1 MKRFID
7 ILKFLPVAVLIAGL
21 LVYYPAHAAG
31 QKATAAAVAQSA
43 PASDSAGDD
52 SVFTEIHVTPEGA
65 YGVDSNGKEWE
76 YDFSRDEFIE
86 SDESESST
94 KTTFRRRDKSSGGSA
109 DLSNPDLILL
119 PDEGLYINQRK
130 LAGLKLGSVEVDE
143 NEVVDGSIVAV
154 GPVTVKGLVRGD
166 VTSYKKVTVTSTGRI
181 MGDVRAPTIEKMR
194 GGYIGGRRD
203 ETAMPNIPEIGIVR
217 DYTYSALNAII
228 IILICLLVAALL
240 TASIARRP
248 IERVKTCLQ
257 VSFIKSFFV
266 GFLIWIGYGPFFG
279 LLCLTIIGIPVA
291 VLALPLLTIA
301 AIILAIVGLSQF
313 TGEKFSRL
321 FGGAFSSR
329 LGQIF
334 LGILVLLSGWIIFA
348 LLYASSS
355 DVAQGFATAFLVIS
369 IVIWSIGLTAAVGA
383 IMLTRFG
390 SRDCRKVAID
400 EIQREYMQP
409 PPPPTPPPLSG

>member
-1 MKRFID
+1 MKRLID
-7 ILKFLPVAVLIAGL
+7 ILKFSPIAVLIAAM
-21 LVYYPAHAAG
+21 LVYYPAYSAG
-31 QKATAAAVAQSA
+31 QKAVEAAVAQSA
-43 PASDSAGDD
+43 AASDSSGDD
-52 SVFTEIHVTPEGA
+52 SIFTEIHVTPEGA
-65 YGVDSNGKEWE
+65 YAVDSNGKEWE

-94 KTTFRRRDKSSGGSA
+94 KTTFRRRDKSSGSST
-109 DLSNPDLILL
+109 DLSNPDLIIQ
-119 PDEGLYINQRK
+119 PDEGLYITPRK
-130 LAGLKLGSVEVDE
+130 VAGLKLGSVEVDE

-217 DYTYSALNAII
+217 EYTYAALNAII

-291 VLALPLLTIA
+291 VLALPLITIA

-313 TGEKFSRL
+313 TGEIFSRL

-334 LGILVLLSGWIIFA
+334 LGILVLLSGWVLFA

-355 DVAQGFATAFLVIS
+355 DVAQGFATALLVIS

-390 SRDCRKVAID
+390 SRDCRKVVID
-400 EIQREYMQP
+400 EVRREYMQP